1 MCTTSNDATKQTSY
15 SEEEED
21 VDDGDGEEDAYGN
34 DDDKRYNLSSN
45 RNDEFAR
52 YFLELSLI
60 APVHRNDSS
69 QRYLDRS
76 SAVFAVLPRP
86 RNNNNASFSVGWKV
100 EMNQCTDCL
109 YQLYK

>member
-1 MCTTSNDATKQTSY
+1 MMVMVRKMLTVMTMMIRY
-15 SEEEED
+15 
-21 VDDGDGEEDAYGN
+21 YI
-34 DDDKRYNLSSN
+34 YNLSSN

-86 RNNNNASFSVGWKV
+86 RNNNNASVQFGGKWK
-100 EMNQCTDCL
+100 
-109 YQLYK
+109 

>member
-1 MCTTSNDATKQTSY
+1 M
-15 SEEEED
+15 
-21 VDDGDGEEDAYGN
+21 DDGDGEEDAYGN

-76 SAVFAVLPRP
+76 KPPQFCRFCRDLGTTTMLQFSLVESGNESMHRLPI
-86 RNNNNASFSVGWKV
+86 SII
-100 EMNQCTDCL
+100 
-109 YQLYK
+109 

>member
-1 MCTTSNDATKQTSY
+1 MCVPPVTTPQN
-15 SEEEED
+15 
-21 VDDGDGEEDAYGN
+21 
-34 DDDKRYNLSSN
+34 KRVIQKKRKMWMMVMVRKMLTVMTMMIRYICNLSSY

-86 RNNNNASFSVGWKV
+86 RNNNNASVQFGGKWK
-100 EMNQCTDCL
+100 
-109 YQLYK
+109 